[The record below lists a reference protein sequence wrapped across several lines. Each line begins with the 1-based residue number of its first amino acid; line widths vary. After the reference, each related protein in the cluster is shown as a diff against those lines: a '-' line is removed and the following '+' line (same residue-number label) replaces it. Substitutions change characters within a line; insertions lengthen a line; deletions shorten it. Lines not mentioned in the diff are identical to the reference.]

1 LNENSDLTQ
10 DKKKLTIKEI
20 SASSID
26 RIVPDVEHVSNNM
39 AEQ

>member
-1 LNENSDLTQ
+1 MKIQ
-10 DKKKLTIKEI
+10 IWHKIKKLTIKEI

-26 RIVPDVEHVSNNM
+26 RIVPDVEHVSNDM